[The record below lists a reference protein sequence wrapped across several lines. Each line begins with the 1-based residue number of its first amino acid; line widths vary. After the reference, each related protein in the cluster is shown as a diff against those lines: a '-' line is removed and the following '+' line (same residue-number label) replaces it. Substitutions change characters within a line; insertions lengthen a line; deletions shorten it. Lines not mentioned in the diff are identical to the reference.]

1 MHTIKSKITSAVKY
15 TSLPTSSNTSLS
27 NTSLSK
33 TPSSNISSRANRLFI
48 NISSVLIL
56 SMVALATPANAAS
69 QCKGLNLDECNQNAT
84 CGWVEGYER
93 KDGRT
98 VKSFCRTSRAGI
110 SVKSKDK
117 STAKELLSN
126 ANTETN

>member
-15 TSLPTSSNTSLS
+15 TSLPFSSNKPTSNLS
-27 NTSLSK
+27 GDQ
-33 TPSSNISSRANRLFI
+33 SRVNKVFI
-48 NISSVLIL
+48 NVSSLLIL
-56 SMVALATPANAAS
+56 SMLALATPTNAAS
-69 QCKGLNLDECNQNAT
+69 QCKGLNIDECNQNAT

-110 SVKSKDK
+110 SVKSENK
-117 STAKELLSN
+117 STAKDLLSN
-126 ANTETN
+126 ANIKTN